1 MVVNKML
8 NVRYYDT
15 QKFVKGGLNFFSVY
29 GVGGGGH
36 LTENASYSVKKFYT
50 VLLIGERVY
59 ICPTI
64 LVDVAVCLVH

>member
-1 MVVNKML
+1 ML
-8 NVRYYDT
+8 DIMILKNLSR
-15 QKFVKGGLNFFSVY
+15 GALIFFLSM
-29 GVGGGGH
+29 GGGGH